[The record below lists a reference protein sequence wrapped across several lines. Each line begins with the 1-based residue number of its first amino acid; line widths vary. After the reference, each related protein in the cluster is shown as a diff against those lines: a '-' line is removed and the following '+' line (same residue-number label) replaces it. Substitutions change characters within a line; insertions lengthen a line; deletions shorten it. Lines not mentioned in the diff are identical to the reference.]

1 MKKAIL
7 FDLDGTLWDSAAGV
21 SRAWSAVMAQN
32 GRPEGISVAGVHALM
47 GKQMDEIAR
56 LLFPDRPAA
65 EQAALLKAC
74 CAEEHRVLAAEGGVL
89 YPRLAETLTALKK
102 DYFLA
107 IVSNC
112 QSGYIETFLTAHSL
126 WDWFDDRECYGN
138 TGLSKGENIALVARR
153 NGLAAVYLGDTRGDC
168 DAAHAAGVPFLHAA
182 YGFGRVEGELSTAA
196 FADLPVFLREH
207 KKELWGECE
216 G

>member
-21 SRAWSAVMAQN
+21 SRAWSAVMAEN
-32 GRPEGISVAGVHALM
+32 GKPEGISVEGVHALM

-56 LLFPDRPAA
+56 RLFPERTEA
-65 EQAALLKAC
+65 EQRRLMVLC
-74 CAEEHRVLAAEGGVL
+74 GDREHEVLAAEGGVL
-89 YPRLAETLTALKK
+89 YPRLEETLAELKK

-126 WDWFDDRECYGN
+126 WDYFDDRECFGN
-138 TGLSKGENIALVARR
+138 TELSKGENIALLARR
-153 NGLAAVYLGDTRGDC
+153 NGLAAVYLGDTQGDC
-168 DAAHAAGVPFLHAA
+168 DAAHAAGVPFIHAA
-182 YGFGRVEGELSTAA
+182 YGFGAVTGELALDS
-196 FADLPVFLREH
+196 FAHLPAFLRQHER
-207 KKELWGECE
+207 ELWEAD
-216 G
+216 